1 MGIKTFL
8 RSSNKEKIAKIKK
21 IITRNNWHKQFEPSL
36 NTKIK
41 TFIDVVKNREDRII
55 VNGFLLKFYRTDIQF
70 MNWGDDINIY
80 LFEKISNKKI
90 IPYKTLLFARLF
102 KHYTFIGSVIPGYVN
117 NNTIICGSGILNL
130 QSRIKTKPKK
140 ILAVRGPITRD
151 YLLKNNIPC
160 PEIYGDPALLLP
172 LYYNKPKNKKYKISV
187 IPHHRDA
194 QDDLS
199 ILKLDNH
206 IKEKGID
213 VHIIRMYQYKEWTD
227 IIDEIRE
234 SELILSSSL
243 HGLIVS
249 DAYSIPNVFCE
260 FIYHHPNYTKYEDY
274 YMSINKNF
282 NIPINYKD
290 IKVNEIDNYIN
301 NYNVPNIDI
310 EELRMLFI
318 SILKS

>member
-1 MGIKTFL
+1 MKV
-8 RSSNKEKIAKIKK
+8 
-21 IITRNNWHKQFEPSL
+21 
-36 NTKIK
+36 
-41 TFIDVVKNREDRII
+41 IDVLGMHITDYPLKEAIKLSLKYI
-55 VNGFLLKFYRTDIQF
+55 GNGA
-70 MNWGDDINIY
+70 M
-80 LFEKISNKKI
+80 
-90 IPYKTLLFARLF
+90 
-102 KHYTFIGSVIPGYVN
+102 
-117 NNTIICGSGILNL
+117 NTIF
-130 QSRIKTKPKK
+130 
-140 ILAVRGPITRD
+140 
-151 YLLKNNIPC
+151 YLSSQVLLDAGENAQQR
-160 PEIYGDPALLLP
+160 EWLESMDLLLYGEP
-172 LYYNKPKNKKYKISV
+172 TV
-187 IPHHRDA
+187 
-194 QDDLS
+194 
-199 ILKLDNH
+199 LDVL
-206 IKEKGID
+206 KEKGLD

-301 NYNVPNIDI
+301 NYDVPNIDI